1 MISSRSRKIADSVFL
16 CVFLAVSSVIIL
28 TPMYLILV
36 NSLKSTTE
44 ASVPDLSLPGRFL
57 FSNYAEVFI
66 KGNILRSLKNA
77 LLISLVSVTV
87 IILINSITAFII
99 QRRNTRLNEFLYNL
113 FLLGLVAPLAMI
125 PQMKILQFFRVNGT
139 YLAIILVHIA
149 VNTPFT
155 ILLYT
160 GFIKGIPR
168 DMDEA
173 AIIDGCGPYR
183 LFYQIIFP
191 LLKPVIMTSLI
202 IVFMNIW
209 NDFQYTLYFV
219 TRASMW
225 TMPMTVYNFFGFHTA
240 DYNLVSADIMFCVVP
255 VVIIFLLA
263 QKYIISGMLAGAIKG

>member
-1 MISSRSRKIADSVFL
+1 MYF
-16 CVFLAVSSVIIL
+16 IL
-28 TPMYLILV
+28 L
-36 NSLKSTTE
+36 NSLKSATE
-44 ASVPDLSLPGRFL
+44 SSVPNLALPKQFL
-57 FSNYAEVFI
+57 FSNYPTVFI
-66 KGNILRSLKNA
+66 MGNIMRSLKNA
-77 LLISLVSVTV
+77 ILISIVSVTV
-87 IILINSITAFII
+87 IIFVNSITAFII
-99 QRRNTRLNEFLYNL
+99 QRRNTRLNGFLYNL

-125 PQMKILQFFRVNGT
+125 PQMKILQFFHVNGT

-173 AIIDGCGPYR
+173 AIIDGCGPFR

-240 DYNLVSADIMFCVVP
+240 D
-255 VVIIFLLA
+255 
-263 QKYIISGMLAGAIKG
+263 